1 MKLYPNLIK
10 LYDYVPDDKVFT
22 SGDEIR
28 HIKDTLKFNE
38 TGDDDL
44 YNYRTLVV
52 SMWTSR
58 YHELKRLKDDK
69 TEDVWQ
75 SMMSILAVIDDESAN
90 RGIEI

>member
-38 TGDDDL
+38 AGNDDL

-58 YHELKRLKDDK
+58 YHELKRLKDAK
-69 TEDVWQ
+69 AEDVWQ